1 MKFCE
6 NCFQN
11 ILNEIKIKLRD
22 FDILEISLNN
32 ILNSEIL
39 LTDKVLQKLK
49 IKDILE
55 QIDKLEEGNNE
66 NLNNISYILFDI
78 LDDISVV

>member
-1 MKFCE
+1 LKFCE